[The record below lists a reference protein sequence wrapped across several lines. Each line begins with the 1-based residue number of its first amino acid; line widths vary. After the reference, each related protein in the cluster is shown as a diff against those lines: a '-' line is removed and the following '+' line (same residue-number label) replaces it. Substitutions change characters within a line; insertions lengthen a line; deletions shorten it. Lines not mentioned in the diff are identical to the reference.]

1 MRADRRVDEKDNWWG
16 LSLTG
21 VDSIAIHPDTGDC
34 DETNPFVINYNGW
47 RNTTGIN
54 WQHISSARSFGVLS
68 VSNSEQKQTINET
81 SQLLGFTLGNT
92 QVYYENS
99 HDGIS
104 TMKYDWT
111 FQANHRFTVTA
122 GGQTSLDRLNYNIQ
136 QPIGLPSPS
145 SPDPAPGD
153 ATSIV
158 RAFTPVTYG
167 AYGQVAVELPHGMRV
182 VAGERISR
190 WSIIQSTVATGKVV
204 FFAPVFG
211 KMIHVGYAEYAQLP
225 PTLYLVAFD
234 NEHTLTPIRSR
245 QLTAG
250 IVAADSLRLRVTVN
264 AYQKLYSDYPVST
277 AFPQLSMANIA
288 DTFGQA
294 FLMFPMVGQ
303 GQGVARG
310 VETSVDAK
318 PFRRFTLTGNLT
330 YMRSWY
336 SGLDGVLR
344 KGNFDMPL
352 VGNVMGFTPLG
363 RGWTASFRYSGS
375 TGRPYTPD
383 NMALSIAQDR
393 DVYNLTQI
401 NGVRAPMYS
410 RLDFRGEW
418 THQLRHG
425 SFVTHVGLENALN
438 ATNFYDAEWRPLCQI
453 YANVVCGTLQQNQMP
468 MFPDAGLRWSY

>member
-1 MRADRRVDEKDNWWG
+1 
-16 LSLTG
+16 
-21 VDSIAIHPDTGDC
+21 
-34 DETNPFVINYNGW
+34 
-47 RNTTGIN
+47 
-54 WQHISSARSFGVLS
+54 
-68 VSNSEQKQTINET
+68 
-81 SQLLGFTLGNT
+81 
-92 QVYYENS
+92 
-99 HDGIS
+99 
-104 TMKYDWT
+104 
-111 FQANHRFTVTA
+111 
-122 GGQTSLDRLNYNIQ
+122 
-136 QPIGLPSPS
+136 
-145 SPDPAPGD
+145 
-153 ATSIV
+153 
-158 RAFTPVTYG
+158 VTYG